1 MINGKMLIVAAII
14 VTTIIIGLAKG
25 ALASCCKKRADVLL
39 TYNYG
44 VRVSPRP
51 PGWPQMWLAREI
63 IKSFNENGL
72 IVEKTKEEKGIE
84 LSGLP
89 AKTNEAIKFSV
100 SFNERK
106 LKGCVFEFDKKK
118 NFETV
123 QNYYLNLNE
132 NNELHTWSLVKDN
145 ILVVIEG
152 TMPEKEIQEYRAVL
166 TDME

>member
-1 MINGKMLIVAAII
+1 MRNGKMLVAAII
-14 VTTIIIGLAKG
+14 VTAIILGFAKG
-25 ALASCCKKRADVLL
+25 SSASCCTKRADVLL
-39 TYNYG
+39 TYNYA
-44 VRVSPRP
+44 VRVPPRP

-72 IVEKTKEEKGIE
+72 IDEKAKQEKGIE

-100 SFNERK
+100 SFKEEK

-118 NFETV
+118 DFKLV
-123 QNYYLNLNE
+123 KDHYLDLNR

-166 TDME
+166 ADME